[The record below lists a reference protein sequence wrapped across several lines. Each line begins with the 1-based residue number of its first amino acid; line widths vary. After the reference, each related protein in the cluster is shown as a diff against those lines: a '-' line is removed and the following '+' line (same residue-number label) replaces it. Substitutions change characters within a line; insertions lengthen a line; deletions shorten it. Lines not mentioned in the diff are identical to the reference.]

1 MFECVCSEISKC
13 CVPLG
18 IYRVDETN
26 GLTDGMGTVR
36 LQGADDHNGS
46 IEGHVVYSMP
56 CNSSWEVT
64 WSNLRESRELMGT
77 DHTHGETHSIGCPN
91 P

>member
-1 MFECVCSEISKC
+1 VSRAVSSGSPKG

-18 IYRVDETN
+18 IYRVEKTN
-26 GLTDGMGTVR
+26 GLIDGIGTIG
-36 LQGADDHNGS
+36 LQEADGHNGS

-56 CNSSWEVT
+56 CNSPWEVT
-64 WSNLRESRELMGT
+64 WSDLAESRDSMGT
-77 DHTHGETHSIGCPN
+77 DHTHGANYLVGCPN